1 MCVCCCSLFVFC
13 WEPINSTVV
22 DRELAPWFLYSLDSG
37 SYNGV
42 LLESVNVTVLMCIF
56 FLSGKGVA
64 LGGQLCFRY
73 HPELEM
79 DYSMYRKN
87 ECHVERGCGS
97 SYPLGGTT

>member
-1 MCVCCCSLFVFC
+1 MVSLFIGFWKLQWSIAGIC
-13 WEPINSTVV
+13 E
-22 DRELAPWFLYSLDSG
+22 RDSFDV
-37 SYNGV
+37 Y
-42 LLESVNVTVLMCIF
+42 F

-64 LGGQLCFRY
+64 LGGQLCFLY

-97 SYPLGGTT
+97 LYPLGGTT